1 MNERQ
6 RQDYLE
12 AMGIQTWF
20 PRFVLPAAK
29 PSHTCDWDFDDYPVE
44 AFDEPAPLM
53 GAPEQSISAPPQ
65 DMSYQQPAYSPQQA
79 PSPSQTPSQAPAAGA
94 LKESSDILG
103 ELGFAPTPEE
113 KAEESEKTQ
122 TTDINVIPAE
132 PFRLAVIDVS
142 ETCLAI
148 VDLPWSGLN
157 QFTGY
162 HERLLRNILKAVNQP
177 CDQTL
182 EARVFA
188 WPIIQE
194 TTPVDRKYAREAV
207 QCFLANQFGWQR
219 RKTILLFGRT
229 SGTCLWGSQESWD
242 TPFESFRGLQKKDD
256 VTYAITC
263 SLGEMMGIP
272 ELKADAWADLKGLCK
287 PV

>member
-29 PSHTCDWDFDDYPVE
+29 PSHTCDWDYDDYPVE
-44 AFDEPAPLM
+44 AFPEPAPSM
-53 GAPEQSISAPPQ
+53 SAPEQPLSVPPQ
-65 DMSYQQPAYSPQQA
+65 NMGYQQPAYIPQQA
-79 PSPSQTPSQAPAAGA
+79 PQPSPVPAAGV

-103 ELGFAPTPEE
+103 ELGFTTPQSTPDTKGDEPC
-113 KAEESEKTQ
+113 AAQ
-122 TTDINVIPAE
+122 TTDAEVIPAE
-132 PFRLAVIDVS
+132 PFRLAVVDVS

-177 CDQTL
+177 CDQTF
-182 EARVFA
+182 EASVFA

-194 TTPVDRKYAREAV
+194 PIPVDRKYAREAV

-219 RKTILLFGRT
+219 RKTVLLFGHN
-229 SGTCLWGSQESWD
+229 SGTYLWGSQESWD
-242 TPFESFRGLQKKDD
+242 KPFDSFRGIQEKDG

-287 PV
+287 PS